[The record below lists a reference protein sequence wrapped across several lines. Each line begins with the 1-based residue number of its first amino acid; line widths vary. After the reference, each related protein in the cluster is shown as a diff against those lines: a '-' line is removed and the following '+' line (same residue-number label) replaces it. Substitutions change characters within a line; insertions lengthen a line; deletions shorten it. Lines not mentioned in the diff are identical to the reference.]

1 MNRVTPIDARMLER
15 FEQGY
20 AARPELNVMSNAVSR
35 TALPDAAFVP
45 AAAAK
50 LRMDFSVLVKTNNIT
65 NQKQSGRCW
74 MFAALNTLRYQVM
87 KKYNLKT
94 FELSQAYLFFW
105 DKLEKS
111 NYFLESILD
120 TLDEPANGRLV
131 SYLLMAPVNDGGQ
144 WDMLCNLIE
153 KYGVVPKTAYPE
165 SKASSGSREM
175 DMTLT
180 EKLREDACILRKL
193 HKEGKDLDELRTR
206 KTRML
211 GEIYRLLCIC
221 LGEPPKTFT
230 FEYRDKD
237 NNFHREEGL
246 TPKSFFEKYVG
257 VDLSDYVSLINAPTE
272 DKPYGRSYTVQYL
285 GNVKEGNAV
294 RYLNL
299 PIEELKKAA
308 IAQMKDG
315 QPVWFGCDVGKHSER
330 DSGIMD
336 LDIRGLED
344 LLDTRFTMTKAERL
358 DYGQSLMTHAMV
370 FQGVNLDENGK
381 PNRWRV
387 ENSWGKE
394 PGKDGYYLM
403 TDRWF
408 DEYMYQVVVNKKY
421 LTAEQIAAYEAEPI
435 ALEPWDPMGSL
446 AVVR

>member
-1 MNRVTPIDARMLER
+1 MNKEITLEQLASYETAFDGDRANRIAMDAVTKNGVNNAAIR
-15 FEQGY
+15 FENAREMRHTFNISLEQG
-20 AARPELNVMSNAVSR
+20 
-35 TALPDAAFVP
+35 D
-45 AAAAK
+45 
-50 LRMDFSVLVKTNNIT
+50 IT

-87 KKYNLKT
+87 KKYDLKT

-131 SYLLMAPVNDGGQ
+131 SYLLTAPVNDGGQ

-193 HKEGKDLDELRTR
+193 HKEGKGLDELRAH

-285 GNVKEGNAV
+285 GNVKEGSAV

-370 FQGVNLDENGK
+370 FQGVNLDDNGK

-387 ENSWGKE
+387 ENSWGKDA
-394 PGKDGYYLM
+394 GVDGYYIM
-403 TDRWF
+403 SDAWF
-408 DEYMYQVVVNKKY
+408 DEYMYQVVVDKKY
-421 LTAEQIAAYEAEPI
+421 LTEEQRKAFEQEPI
-435 ALEPWDPMGSL
+435 TLQPWDPMGSL
-446 AVVR
+446 ASVR

>member
-1 MNRVTPIDARMLER
+1 MSQEITKEQIAAFDADFGAQRANRVAM
-15 FEQGY
+15 
-20 AARPELNVMSNAVSR
+20 NAV
-35 TALPDAAFVP
+35 
-45 AAAAK
+45 
-50 LRMDFSVLVKTNNIT
+50 TNNGLLASAIRREAVEQDVHEYSISLEHGEIC

-87 KKYNLKT
+87 KKYDLKT

-131 SYLLMAPVNDGGQ
+131 SYLLTAPVNDGGQ

-193 HKEGKDLDELRTR
+193 HKEGKDLDELRAR

-285 GNVKEGNAV
+285 GNVKEGSAV